1 MKKLLILAVA
11 VFFAVKAVRRLMP
24 SEAGEGGFD
33 VRGTMAERLMERCR
47 RMMEEMPEDFPPK
60 LMMSSLQRIQG
71 QNDELLTLMREQNE
85 LLREH
90 LPATQP

>member
-1 MKKLLILAVA
+1 
-11 VFFAVKAVRRLMP
+11 MP
-24 SEAGEGGFD
+24 SETGEGGFD
-33 VRGTMAERLMERCR
+33 VRGAMRERIMERCR

-60 LMMSSLQRIQG
+60 LMMSGLSRIQG

-85 LLREH
+85 LLRER